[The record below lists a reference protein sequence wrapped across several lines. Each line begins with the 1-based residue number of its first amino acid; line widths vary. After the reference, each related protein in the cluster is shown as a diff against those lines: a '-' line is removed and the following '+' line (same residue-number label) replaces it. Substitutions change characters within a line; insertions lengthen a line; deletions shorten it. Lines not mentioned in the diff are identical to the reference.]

1 METAY
6 AEDVFEHQGGWDEI
20 LYALGPIAL
29 IFGLLRLATVR
40 ARRANRQKA
49 ATGSDGAENTA
60 VDATNATSGDTATTQ
75 SPTHD

>member
-6 AEDVFEHQGGWDEI
+6 AEDVFAHQGGWDEI

-40 ARRANRQKA
+40 ARRANREKA
-49 ATGSDGAENTA
+49 TDEANGSVA
-60 VDATNATSGDTATTQ
+60 VETN
-75 SPTHD
+75 SPSRD

>member
-6 AEDVFEHQGGWDEI
+6 AEDVFAHQGGWDEI

-40 ARRANRQKA
+40 ARRANRQKDSVGANSSA
-49 ATGSDGAENTA
+49 A
-60 VDATNATSGDTATTQ
+60 DATTATQ

>member
-6 AEDVFEHQGGWDEI
+6 AEDVFAHQGGWDEI

-40 ARRANRQKA
+40 ARRAKRQKD
-49 ATGSDGAENTA
+49 SDGADSADSSALDT
-60 VDATNATSGDTATTQ
+60 TTATTATTATQ
-75 SPTHD
+75 LPTHD

>member
-6 AEDVFEHQGGWDEI
+6 AEDVFAHQGGWDEI

-40 ARRANRQKA
+40 ARRANRQKDA
-49 ATGSDGAENTA
+49 DGADSSA
-60 VDATNATSGDTATTQ
+60 ADATTATTATQ